1 MWSSIKNR
9 LTHYIARRKWREV
22 NAHNGTYMGGYFEIN
37 TVSVGKETYG
47 LLNIISHNEVN
58 RLEIGNY
65 CSIAPNVVFVLSGEH
80 ATDYISTF
88 PFKTH
93 TLKSQKYE
101 AESHGNIIVDDDV
114 WIGTG
119 AIIMS
124 GVHIHQG
131 AVIAAGAVVTK
142 DVQPYEIVGG
152 IPAKTL
158 RKRFE
163 QDIINELLNVDY
175 SALDKQQIKEHI
187 DDLYVPLTSVEQLC
201 WMPKQDR

>member
-1 MWSSIKNR
+1 
-9 LTHYIARRKWREV
+9 
-22 NAHNGTYMGGYFEIN
+22 MGGYFEIN